1 MGFGRPCPPVH
12 DDIVTLRYLFF
23 LSGGECE
30 GGGPG
35 GGDLPCNQIDN
46 DNWDVVV
53 DQDKL
58 TGDRAP

>member
-1 MGFGRPCPPVH
+1 MLLPTRPRRYCNP
-12 DDIVTLRYLFF
+12 TLLVFF